1 VWLSDFGANA
11 LVMFDPRTEA
21 FRSFPHDSPNASVRQ
36 ILGRPGEI
44 WGAESGADRLVVVRG
59 AYGSRTFCPVPTLGE
74 RIVEHLTT
82 NGASLDDGELA
93 EALGVGRPA
102 IAETCR
108 QLEVKG
114 LVIWNMAGGTR
125 RVAAVPAAASPTQPD
140 PVDPKS
146 TATFP
151 DHARRILSARWGT
164 TLQRRQAVLPGG
176 VAHPF
181 ELVSGNGRI
190 VGDVVWLADRGRT
203 VEAKSA
209 AIAEAVLIVGHVTNA
224 DRRFLVLGEGWDVVS
239 RWLTSYRLLLDG
251 VELWF
256 LDGDRL
262 ERLA

>member
-1 VWLSDFGANA
+1 
-11 LVMFDPRTEA
+11 M
-21 FRSFPHDSPNASVRQ
+21 
-36 ILGRPGEI
+36 
-44 WGAESGADRLVVVRG
+44 
-59 AYGSRTFCPVPTLGE
+59 PTLGE

-82 NGASLDDGELA
+82 NGASLDDSELA

-108 QLEVKG
+108 QLEAKG
-114 LVIWNMAGGTR
+114 LVVRNMAGGTR
-125 RVAAVPAAASPTQPD
+125 RAVAAPAAASAPEPD
-140 PVDPKS
+140 PVDAKGTPS
-146 TATFP
+146 FA

-190 VGDVVWLADRGRT
+190 VGDVVRLADRGHT
-203 VEAKSA
+203 LEAKSA

-224 DRRFLVLGEGWDVVS
+224 DRRFLLFGEGWDVLS